1 MSLVSKYYSHFQERQ
16 WKTISRPKGP
26 NETKTV
32 SIIEDPAQTSLM
44 KSSVSVEVKV
54 INFESQDR
62 EQQVFRNFINQSLFW
77 RTSQKQIVLMG
88 ILSWNGTVLPLMWT
102 RRNVKSKSRPLS
114 PLTKLWNWKLEMAT
128 SIVLALTLGWL
139 SQAYRAMVVG
149 QGLGNKIIYGWMIAP
164 DHTII
169 FGQ

>member
-26 NETKTV
+26 NETKNI

-54 INFESQDR
+54 IKFESQDR

-77 RTSQKQIVLMG
+77 RTSQKQTVLMG
-88 ILSWNGTVLPLMWT
+88 ILSWNVPVLPLMWT
-102 RRNVKSKSRPLS
+102 RRNVKSKSRPLFS
-114 PLTKLWNWKLEMAT
+114 LTKLWNWKLEMAS
-128 SIVLALTLGWL
+128 SIVLTLTLGWL